1 MKRPSKKS
9 IPKVKQKEN
18 VQLELNN
25 KADIT
30 PNTDIIP
37 NNLEYPKKPSK
48 IDKAIVTVIKSEPNI
63 TKAQLANRIVALGIT
78 KHVQSVYN
86 RLKKKDYLNA
96 ELSKIEDFHAQQ
108 LQREDYPLARTRL
121 RKALNDKDKTTGEY
135 VLSHKEA
142 FPMIKLVYDKVHGEK
157 HFNQAPQ
164 VVNIESINNAQFNI
178 GKDIEA

>member
-1 MKRPSKKS
+1 MTDT
-9 IPKVKQKEN
+9 PK
-18 VQLELNN
+18 
-25 KADIT
+25 I
-30 PNTDIIP
+30 
-37 NNLEYPKKPSK
+37 PKKPIKLSK
-48 IDKAIVTVIKSEPNI
+48 LDEGILTVMRANPE
-63 TKAQLANRIVALGIT
+63 ANRTDIVNKTYALGLT
-78 KHVQSVYN
+78 KHKQTVYN

-108 LQREDYPLARTRL
+108 LQREDYPLARKRL
-121 RKALNDKDKTTGEY
+121 RKALNDKDKDGEY

-178 GKDIEA
+178 KADVS

>member
-1 MKRPSKKS
+1 M
-9 IPKVKQKEN
+9 QDKEN
-18 VQLELNN
+18 VKPGLN
-25 KADIT
+25 KKVDIHT
-30 PNTDIIP
+30 IEPKVI
-37 NNLEYPKKPSK
+37 EKPKKLSK
-48 IDKAIVTVIKSEPNI
+48 MDKAIITAIKANPDTSR
-63 TKAQLANRIVALGIT
+63 AQLANTVVGLGAA
-78 KHVQSVYN
+78 KHIQSVYG

-96 ELSKIEDFHAQQ
+96 ELSQIEDFHAQQ

-178 GKDIEA
+178 KADVA